1 MRISDWSSDV
11 CSSDLAGHAHG
22 LDEFI
27 DPPGADPADPRFLD
41 HRNQRFLD
49 HLAGLKEARKIG
61 PSTQL
66 GDFQVQRAY
75 PGIQRTVAIAVAP
88 GRALAAA
95 LVAARAVPAIK
106 LGLHAQDRE
115 GVVSGKR
122 GSERED

>member
-66 GDFQVQRAY
+66 GAFQVQGPYQGIRRRA
-75 PGIQRTVAIAVAP
+75 GIAVAP
-88 GRALAAA
+88 APALPAAFVA
-95 LVAARAVPAIK
+95 PGAARPATVAVHSRPR
-106 LGLHAQDRE
+106 Q
-115 GVVSGKR
+115 VPQT
-122 GSERED
+122 

>member
-1 MRISDWSSDV
+1 MDALVNVLAKLGDGGLG
-11 CSSDLAGHAHG
+11 DAGHAHG

-95 LVAARAVPAIK
+95 RSEEHTSELQSLMRISYAVFCLK
-106 LGLHAQDRE
+106 
-115 GVVSGKR
+115 KKKK
-122 GSERED
+122 

>member
-11 CSSDLAGHAHG
+11 CSSDL
-22 LDEFI
+22 I

-88 GRALAAA
+88 GRAL
-95 LVAARAVPAIK
+95 
-106 LGLHAQDRE
+106 DRKS
-115 GVVSGKR
+115 VVSGKSVSVRVDLGGR
-122 GSERED
+122 GIIKKKKKNHTNT